1 MNKPKRLSS
10 GDKVAIVSLSR
21 GILGEA
27 FAAHEIILGEKR
39 LADFGLIPKYMLNAK
54 MGIEYLHDH
63 PESRAADLKQAFL
76 DPSVK
81 GIFCAIGGDDTIKT
95 VPFLLDDP
103 EFVAAVKDN
112 PKVFLGFSDTTN
124 NHLMFYSLGLQTY
137 YGQAF
142 LTDFAEFA
150 DEMLPYTKQWSQ
162 ELLHPS
168 PHKEIVSSDIWYE
181 ERKVFSSDQVGVAR
195 VSRPET
201 SGFEVLRGRGR
212 VEGEL
217 LGGCIESLYEMLV
230 GGRFPEQV
238 KITNLYKLFPSV
250 EEWKGKIL
258 FVETSEEKPDP
269 KKMKKMLT
277 ALDNAGV
284 LGAVSAVLVGKPQ
297 DEQFYD
303 EYKKTWLEAT
313 KEYDLP
319 ILYNMNFGHA
329 APRCILPYGGKV
341 IVDFDQI
348 RVHLLQP
355 LVA

>member
-21 GILGEA
+21 GILGES
-27 FAAHEIILGEKR
+27 FAAHEIVLGEKR
-39 LADFGLIPKYMLNAK
+39 LDEFGLIPEYMPNAK
-54 MGIEYLHDH
+54 MGIEYLQDN
-63 PESRAADLKQAFL
+63 PEARAADLKQAFM
-76 DPSVK
+76 DPSIK

-95 VPFLLDDP
+95 VPYLLDDP
-103 EFVAAVKDN
+103 EFVAAVQDN

-150 DEMLPYTKQWSQ
+150 DEMLPYTKQWSK
-162 ELLHPS
+162 ELMQPS
-168 PHKEIVSSDIWYE
+168 SHKEVSPSDIWYE
-181 ERKVFSSDQVGVAR
+181 ERESFGADQVGVAR
-195 VSRPET
+195 VSRPEER
-201 SGFEVLRGRGR
+201 GFEALRGSGK

-238 KITNLYKLFPSV
+238 EITNKYKLFPSADK
-250 EEWKGKIL
+250 WKGKIL
-258 FVETSEEKPDP
+258 FAETSEEKPNP
-269 KKMKKMLT
+269 KKLKKMLT
-277 ALDNAGV
+277 ALDEAGV
-284 LGAVSAVLVGKPQ
+284 FGAVAAVLIGKPQ
-297 DEQFYD
+297 DELFYD
-303 EYKKTWLEAT
+303 EYKEVWLEAT
-313 KEYDLP
+313 KEYELP
-319 ILYNMNFGHA
+319 ILYNLNFGHA

-341 IVDFDQI
+341 RVDLDQI
-348 RVHLLQP
+348 KVHLLEP